1 MFVIGTYYPPEKQ
14 LANLPDEYVIGPHLL
29 ATVADQLVGKP
40 VTYEHLGINDAFSLL
55 RGKTKLLSDTDTY
68 KQSLDVIS
76 GRDNPLVLPIGTVCS
91 TWQGNDGGWRCM
103 LLLNTHL
110 GCVYSMIQQGI
121 CSGLSLTHI
130 NAGVP
135 AVVDVTLCA
144 SPARNGC
151 AIEFMTSCHI
161 DAIMY
166 KVRSLM
172 CMNTDGSMEGVQAA
186 ARSPLEVALEG
197 ISEDSRR
204 LIVARFEELVK
215 FCDTA
220 KQDVRAS
227 KASLDNANEKFSQ
240 YQNSKQQDIQ
250 MLGYQ
255 FQQLLDRI
263 PAEVRNQH
271 TINKD
276 LIDSMTSANEHIRMN
291 STSRLLQACNMQMM
305 STATPKR
312 VKTIEFAK
320 PAAPAEAMED
330 VAPQRTTER
339 EETDDALRRALRES
353 FEM

>member
-1 MFVIGTYYPPEKQ
+1 
-14 LANLPDEYVIGPHLL
+14 
-29 ATVADQLVGKP
+29 
-40 VTYEHLGINDAFSLL
+40 
-55 RGKTKLLSDTDTY
+55 
-68 KQSLDVIS
+68 
-76 GRDNPLVLPIGTVCS
+76 
-91 TWQGNDGGWRCM
+91 
-103 LLLNTHL
+103 
-110 GCVYSMIQQGI
+110 
-121 CSGLSLTHI
+121 
-130 NAGVP
+130 
-135 AVVDVTLCA
+135 
-144 SPARNGC
+144 
-151 AIEFMTSCHI
+151 
-161 DAIMY
+161 
-166 KVRSLM
+166 M